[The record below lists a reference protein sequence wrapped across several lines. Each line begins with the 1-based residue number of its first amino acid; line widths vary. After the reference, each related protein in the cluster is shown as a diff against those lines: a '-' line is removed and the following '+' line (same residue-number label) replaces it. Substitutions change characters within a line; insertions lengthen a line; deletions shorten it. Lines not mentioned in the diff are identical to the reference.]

1 MLKIKQLEKLEKLEN
16 DYLDLQIKELN
27 EEEKRENEK
36 IKEDL
41 KVKNFVLNNL
51 DNKEYSF
58 SFDFYCDEDLK
69 NYYGL
74 FINITYNK
82 KDIKDFYKTTLTQ
95 YYTYSDYYQ
104 ITIITD
110 KEINKFIDYQNQK
123 NKENIEEDLEFE
135 I

>member
-1 MLKIKQLEKLEKLEN
+1 MLNMKKIEKMTE
-16 DYLDLQIKELN
+16 DFIDLQIKEIN

-41 KVKNFVLNNL
+41 KIKNFILNNL

-58 SFDFYCDEDLK
+58 FFDFYDDEDLK

-74 FINITYNK
+74 YINIKYVKN
-82 KDIKDFYKTTLTQ
+82 DCIKYYTLTQ
-95 YYTYSDYYQ
+95 YYTYSYYYQ
-104 ITIITD
+104 ITMITD
-110 KEINKFIDYQNQK
+110 EEIKKFIDYQNQK
-123 NKENIEEDLEFE
+123 NKENIEENLEYE

>member
-1 MLKIKQLEKLEKLEN
+1 MLKIKQLEKLEN

-58 SFDFYCDEDLK
+58 SF
-69 NYYGL
+69 
-74 FINITYNK
+74 
-82 KDIKDFYKTTLTQ
+82 
-95 YYTYSDYYQ
+95 
-104 ITIITD
+104 
-110 KEINKFIDYQNQK
+110 
-123 NKENIEEDLEFE
+123 
-135 I
+135 

>member
-1 MLKIKQLEKLEKLEN
+1 MKKIEKMTE
-16 DYLDLQIKELN
+16 DFIDLQIKEIN

-41 KVKNFVLNNL
+41 KIKNFILNNL

-58 SFDFYCDEDLK
+58 FFDFYDDEDLK

-74 FINITYNK
+74 YINIKYVKN
-82 KDIKDFYKTTLTQ
+82 DCIKYYTLTQ
-95 YYTYSDYYQ
+95 YYTYSYYYQ
-104 ITIITD
+104 ITMITD
-110 KEINKFIDYQNQK
+110 EEIKKFIDYQNQK
-123 NKENIEEDLEFE
+123 NKENIEENLEYE